1 MKILIKILISHIL
14 ILFFSNSVFS
24 NELDF
29 EIQGNQFTDTEVIL
43 SLLNQIPENINE
55 EYSNEIIQI
64 LNNSNLFSKLVSKE
78 IKTKYT
84 PRLKFFPDL
93 VHKRASLINKI
104 INEK

>member
-1 MKILIKILISHIL
+1 MKKLKLKSIILIKILISHIL

-55 EYSNEIIQI
+55 QSLQV
-64 LNNSNLFSKLVSKE
+64 SFSKDKVL
-78 IKTKYT
+78 
-84 PRLKFFPDL
+84 FFDT
-93 VHKRASLINKI
+93 NKNRI
-104 INEK
+104 R